1 MKFSR
6 RAVFIYV
13 VIAMFVIFFV
23 VPRIFRHKHDALL
36 AELRHET
43 TTEGLAI
50 IQAQSNHLEM
60 VRFDGI
66 VENLENPRGSSTAW
80 ISSAG
85 RMVAWNIIRTSE
97 AAKVGCSSP
106 LVVSTIDGSQLW
118 QLPGSIMNVS
128 WIGVADDGLR
138 LAFYG
143 TYKPPGTGVSN
154 SPDNSSQWKTG
165 LQLADF
171 TNKTV
176 SSVALTYANTSVG
189 SISWDPTGNAFVYD
203 QRGQIYVYELSSRT
217 SRLLTEGENP
227 TWSPNGGLV
236 AYKSPAGEAW
246 VIDPQTKRQ
255 ALLLPKHQILWG
267 VHWSPDSRNVMFSE
281 KTRFLSNILQGYPV
295 LGPSASMVV
304 YSPIDKQS
312 FPVLKFS
319 FKGGDDRGFFW
330 IKDYQAFLAG
340 ASIPVNITS
349 CSPDQQWLPR

>member
-1 MKFSR
+1 
-6 RAVFIYV
+6 
-13 VIAMFVIFFV
+13 
-23 VPRIFRHKHDALL
+23 
-36 AELRHET
+36 
-43 TTEGLAI
+43 
-50 IQAQSNHLEM
+50 M

-176 SSVALTYANTSVG
+176 SSVALTYANTSV
-189 SISWDPTGNAFVYD
+189 
-203 QRGQIYVYELSSRT
+203 R
-217 SRLLTEGENP
+217 
-227 TWSPNGGLV
+227 
-236 AYKSPAGEAW
+236 
-246 VIDPQTKRQ
+246 
-255 ALLLPKHQILWG
+255 
-267 VHWSPDSRNVMFSE
+267 
-281 KTRFLSNILQGYPV
+281 
-295 LGPSASMVV
+295 
-304 YSPIDKQS
+304 
-312 FPVLKFS
+312 
-319 FKGGDDRGFFW
+319 
-330 IKDYQAFLAG
+330 
-340 ASIPVNITS
+340 
-349 CSPDQQWLPR
+349 